1 MQTQKRFRHLK
12 RGAGW
17 AAVAA
22 TIGGAAAG
30 VAGCGSSSS
39 DSSASA
45 APAGGGAE
53 TSSAT
58 YVAQAKKI
66 SADAQHGLVYSPT
79 DAFTPAAQLKV
90 MTSWLGPS
98 QTPPVP
104 KGKSIAFVSCGAV
117 ICNETVQSGAK
128 IAQAAGFETHLVN
141 INGKA
146 DIQNLNQ
153 AMSSA
158 IALHPSAIVGMCI
171 TATQVAD
178 KLEQARKAGIVTVST
193 CDPTPTGGSG
203 QFDAAADYANGLST
217 ELLGWGIVADSAGK
231 ANVVAIKDEGFPA
244 VIRKIGNLVHVVEG
258 CSTCRVK
265 TATWQVTD
273 AADSAKAA
281 NIITGIINGNP
292 KMDTLV
298 MPYSV
303 GMPSAV
309 QAVASSGRKI
319 MVYADDLDAVNQQTL
334 HAGTLA
340 MVSSVDPQLAMYQ
353 AIDQVIRGLDKAP
366 YVKPEQLPYL
376 AHLYTKATVPSTGV
390 GAFQSLFDYASV
402 YRKLWRQP

>member
-1 MQTQKRFRHLK
+1 MGTQELSGRLQR
-12 RGAGW
+12 RAGW
-17 AAVAA
+17 AAAA
-22 TIGGAAAG
+22 VVIGAGALGA
-30 VAGCGSSSS
+30 AGCGSSGSS
-39 DSSASA
+39 GSATASDGAGAPSSSSAS
-45 APAGGGAE
+45 
-53 TSSAT
+53 
-58 YVAQAKKI
+58 YVAQAKQI
-66 SADAQHGLVYSPT
+66 TQDAERGLVYSPT
-79 DAFTPAAQLKV
+79 DEFTPASQLKL
-90 MTSWLGPS
+90 MTSWLGPT

-117 ICNETVQSGAK
+117 ICNETVQAGARV
-128 IAQAAGFETHLVN
+128 AQAAGFATHLVN

-146 DIQNLNQ
+146 DIQNINQ

-158 IALHPSAIVGMCI
+158 LALHPSAIVGMCI

-217 ELLGWGIVADSAGK
+217 ELLGWGIVADSGGK
-231 ANVVAIKDEGFPA
+231 ADVVAIKDEGYPA
-244 VIRKIGNLVHVVEG
+244 VIRKIGNLVRVVQG
-258 CSTCRVK
+258 CSTCKVK

-292 KMDTLV
+292 KMNTLV

-309 QAVASSGRKI
+309 QAVASSGRDIK
-319 MVYADDLDAVNQQTL
+319 VYADDLDAVNQQAL
-334 HAGTLA
+334 KAGSLA
-340 MVSSVDPQLAMYQ
+340 RVSSVDPQLAMYQ
-353 AIDQVIRGLDKAP
+353 AIDQVIRGLGQQP
-366 YVKPEQLPYL
+366 YVEAAQLPYL
-376 AHLYTKATVPSTGV
+376 AHLYTRATVPATGV
-390 GAFQSLFDYASV
+390 GAFQKLFDYASE
-402 YRKLWRQP
+402 YRRLWRQP